1 MRKVTRKTD
10 SILQYL
16 TDAGE
21 VFGAVQKDAA
31 LIRDT
36 AAAIACISKCFAN
49 GGKLLIAGNGGSGDD
64 AEHFA
69 TEFVGRFMKER
80 RARPAIALT
89 ASSSTLTALSNDYG
103 FEEVFARQIEAF
115 AKPEDLFIGISTSG
129 NSKNIIRAVER
140 ATALGVKSICLA
152 GNAGG
157 ALREKADITLA
168 LAETRTAHIQEVQIA
183 LIHIICQE
191 VEKTFT
197 E

>member
-1 MRKVTRKTD
+1 MKKVTRKTD

-21 VFGAVQKDAA
+21 AFGAAQKDAA
-31 LIRDT
+31 LLKAT
-36 AAAIACISKCFAN
+36 GAAAALISQCFAN
-49 GGKLLIAGNGGSGDD
+49 GGKLLVAGNGGSGDD

-129 NSKNIIRAVER
+129 NSKNIIRAVEK
-140 ATALGVKSICLA
+140 AKTLGVKSICLA

-168 LAETRTAHIQEVQIA
+168 LADTRTAHIQEVQIA
-183 LIHIICQE
+183 LIHAICQE
-191 VEKTFT
+191 VEKGFT